1 MPRRREH
8 RCTGDGCSYCEA
20 EISRE
25 EDRRSEP
32 EPMSERDWDAWEAG
46 PGWNNIDGLRG
57 A

>member
-1 MPRRREH
+1 MPRRVH

-20 EISRE
+20 EISAA
-25 EDRRSEP
+25 EDRRAEP